1 MTAQSA
7 DRDPGLRSG
16 GAVPEYFPVDL
27 PVAASVVCYVGA
39 LAAVDTSGNARPG
52 RTSASDK
59 ILGVFCKRVDNSAGL
74 AGAKRT
80 QGIRRGV
87 FSFKNAAVDA
97 LGAAHIGGDAYVH
110 DDQTFGATSN
120 TGARVKGGTFVGL
133 DPDISG
139 NVLVQVG

>member
-1 MTAQSA
+1 MITAS
-7 DRDPGLRSG
+7 PSLLRS
-16 GAVPEYFPVDL
+16 
-27 PVAASVVCYVGA
+27 
-39 LAAVDTSGNARPG
+39 ARSRG
-52 RTSASDK
+52 SCSRRGTFRSERTHPRA
-59 ILGVFCKRVDNSAGL
+59 RHRSAGIR
-74 AGAKRT
+74 ARRASRTRPSAPSRGRPRTPRRSPASGART

-87 FSFKNAAVDA
+87 FSFKNAAGDA